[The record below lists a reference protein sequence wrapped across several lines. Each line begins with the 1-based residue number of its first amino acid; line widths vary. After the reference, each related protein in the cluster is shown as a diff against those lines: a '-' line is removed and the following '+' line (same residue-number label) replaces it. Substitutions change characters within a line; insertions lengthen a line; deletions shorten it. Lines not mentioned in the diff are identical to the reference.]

1 MSGLSGFPTTA
12 DGMPMPA
19 DSTPPVRSG
28 RERADLVFV
37 YAAYALRY
45 VYLLVLTPFYGRVL
59 GVDGYAQVLA
69 AMSLMNMVWLFVSWG
84 FVPAGGREIA
94 TASRSTYGDIFW
106 RHFSART
113 LLAGLALVAGIV
125 ASFASPVLAR
135 QPLIGVCAVLLGIVS
150 AYNLGWYFTA
160 SQRPR
165 ATVKLEVLGFILS
178 LVPILLLVR
187 HKDDAII
194 VLACLLV
201 SAFLSLLLAH
211 WWVKR
216 EILPL
221 RFVRERGLKLV
232 SETSTLFIYNCSSAI
247 LVASSTFLLSLLASS
262 SEVGHFGAAE
272 RLVSVGLSVMGPAGQ
287 IFIPRITALFARDER
302 AAYGE
307 IRKALVV
314 LFGTGVAGL
323 CFSLALGPWI
333 VPLIFGQGFAGS
345 VPILRMLA
353 CVFPL
358 AALTLI
364 IGNYIL
370 VPLHQEKIL
379 TRITIGGAVLNLLIA
394 IPASLA
400 WGAMGMAVA
409 RVVGEAVVASLLI
422 HALWRMGI
430 LGRLVADFSRRK
442 S

>member
-1 MSGLSGFPTTA
+1 
-12 DGMPMPA
+12 MPSDA
-19 DSTPPVRSG
+19 ASAAQRR

-59 GVDGYAQVLA
+59 GVEGYAQVLA

-94 TASRSTYGDIFW
+94 TARRSSYGEIFW
-106 RHFSART
+106 KHFSARS
-113 LLAGLALVAGIV
+113 LLAGLALVAGVV
-125 ASFASPVLAR
+125 ASLASPVLAA
-135 QPLIGVCAVLLGIVS
+135 QPLIGLCAVLLGIVS

-194 VLACLLV
+194 VLGCLLA
-201 SAFLSLLLAH
+201 SALISLLLAH
-211 WWVKR
+211 WWVRR
-216 EILPL
+216 EILPARL
-221 RFVRERGLKLV
+221 RRSHGVKLV
-232 SETSTLFIYNCSSAI
+232 SETGTLFIYNCSSAI

-287 IFIPRITALFARDER
+287 IFIPRITALFARDEH

-307 IRKALVV
+307 IRKALAV

-333 VPLIFGQGFAGS
+333 IPLIFGPGFEGS

-400 WGAMGMAVA
+400 WGAMGMAIA
-409 RVVGEAVVASLLI
+409 RVAGEAVVASLLL
-422 HALWRMGI
+422 HAIWRMGI
-430 LGRLVADFSRRK
+430 LERLLADIFRRK
-442 S
+442 T

>member
-1 MSGLSGFPTTA
+1 
-12 DGMPMPA
+12 MPA
-19 DSTPPVRSG
+19 DNAPVIRSR

-94 TASRSTYGDIFW
+94 TAQPGAWGGIFW
-106 RHFSART
+106 KHFSART
-113 LLAGLALVAGIV
+113 LLAGLAIVAGCV
-125 ASFASPVLAR
+125 ASLASPVLAA
-135 QPLIGVCAVLLGIVS
+135 QPMIGVCAVLLGIVS

-165 ATVKLEVLGFILS
+165 ATVKLEVLGFLLS

-194 VLACLLV
+194 VLSCLLV
-201 SAFLSLLLAH
+201 SAVISLALAH
-211 WWVKR
+211 WWVRR
-216 EILPL
+216 EIRPL
-221 RFVRERGLKLV
+221 QFAAAQGRKLIAA
-232 SETSTLFIYNCSSAI
+232 STTLFIYNCSSAI
-247 LVASSTFLLSLLASS
+247 LVASSTFLLSLLAST

-272 RLVSVGLSVMGPAGQ
+272 RLVSVGLSVMSPAGQ
-287 IFIPRITALFARDER
+287 IFIPRITALFARDEN

-307 IRKALVV
+307 VRKALF
-314 LFGTGVAGL
+314 LLLGTGFAGL
-323 CFSLALGPWI
+323 ACSLLLGPWI
-333 VPLIFGQGFAGS
+333 VPLIFGHGFEGS
-345 VPILRMLA
+345 VPVLRTLA
-353 CVFPL
+353 FVFPL
-358 AALTLI
+358 SALSLI
-364 IGNYIL
+364 VGNYIL

-379 TRITIGGAVLNLLIA
+379 TRITIGGALLNLLIA
-394 IPASLA
+394 VPASLA
-400 WGAMGMAVA
+400 WGAMGMAAA
-409 RVVGEAVVASLLI
+409 RVAGEAVVASLLL
-422 HALWRMGI
+422 HAIWRMGI
-430 LGRLVADFSRRK
+430 LGRLVAAISRRT